1 MGAAT
6 PLGAGLAAVM
16 RPATRGRAGR
26 IAPHRACL
34 RRIREAVEAGQVDE
48 ARAFLLVNMV
58 ATYLSLSPAEEQ
70 RLRAQMS
77 KEGDTTM
84 EATELT
90 WADRILL
97 RGREEGQRADIREV
111 ALARFGSVPPSLEQR
126 LAAATDDQE
135 LRALIRLVSTV
146 ASPADLT

>member
-1 MGAAT
+1 
-6 PLGAGLAAVM
+6 
-16 RPATRGRAGR
+16 
-26 IAPHRACL
+26 
-34 RRIREAVEAGQVDE
+34 VETGQVDE

-70 RLRAQMS
+70 RLRVQMS

-97 RGREEGQRADIREV
+97 RGREEGQRAGREEGQRATIREA
-111 ALARFGSVPPSLEQR
+111 ALARFGSVPPGLEQR

>member
-1 MGAAT
+1 
-6 PLGAGLAAVM
+6 
-16 RPATRGRAGR
+16 
-26 IAPHRACL
+26 
-34 RRIREAVEAGQVDE
+34 
-48 ARAFLLVNMV
+48 
-58 ATYLSLSPAEEQ
+58 
-70 RLRAQMS
+70 
-77 KEGDTTM
+77 M

-135 LRALIRLVSTV
+135 LRALIRLVST
-146 ASPADLT
+146 AATPADLT

>member
-1 MGAAT
+1 
-6 PLGAGLAAVM
+6 L
-16 RPATRGRAGR
+16 RGRAGR
-26 IAPHRACL
+26 IALHRACL
-34 RRIREAVEAGQVDE
+34 RRIREAVETGQVDE

-97 RGREEGQRADIREV
+97 RGREEGQRAGREEGQRAGQRATIREA

-135 LRALIRLVSTV
+135 LRALIRLVST
-146 ASPADLT
+146 AATPADLT